1 MNWEDL
7 LLEAGIE
14 LDGRLTAGGTA
25 ELILQTPEGPWA
37 VAVKRYSRTPR
48 PHELAAVIGQARS
61 SGHPLLLIASEL
73 SDTVRQMLAD
83 ARISYITQRDGLLH
97 LGGKTLAL
105 GDTASIAPGPGAS
118 AATTPRLELPWRGR
132 SAFQV
137 LRRLPQH
144 DTSATQTT
152 LAAAAHVSQ
161 PRVSQVLAS
170 LAGHGL
176 LDSDR
181 SLSSMRRNALIDFW
195 IDRYPGP
202 GGITTR
208 WYSPL
213 PLQEAV
219 AAAAAAANGA
229 DAEPALSSNLAAD
242 HLAPFARPTHA
253 TLYVR
258 QLVDLS
264 VAQMVRTPEPD
275 VATIEVV
282 VPEDPTVWSSDPVP
296 PHANLGDTR
305 VALADTL
312 QIVWDITQVGGVDA
326 HKQIDRLLERTLGR
340 TVEPA

>member
-14 LDGRLTAGGTA
+14 LDGRLVASGAA

-37 VAVKRYSRTPR
+37 VAVKRYARSPR
-48 PHELAAVIGQARS
+48 PHELAAVIAQARS
-61 SGHPLLLIASEL
+61 SDHPLLLLASEL
-73 SDTVRQMLAD
+73 SDTTRQMLSD

-105 GDTASIAPGPGAS
+105 GDTASLSPEPDAP

-137 LRRLPQH
+137 LRRLLQL
-144 DTSATQTT
+144 DTPPTQTA
-152 LAAAAHVSQ
+152 LAAQAHVSQ
-161 PRVSQVLAS
+161 PRVSQVLAT
-170 LAGHGL
+170 LADHDL
-176 LDSDR
+176 LDSDGCLAPVQR
-181 SLSSMRRNALIDFW
+181 DALIDFW

-219 AAAAAAANGA
+219 AAAAAAANEA
-229 DAEPALSSNLAAD
+229 DAEPVLSGNLAAD
-242 HLAPFARPTHA
+242 HLAPFARPTNA

-258 QLVDLS
+258 QLLDLS

-275 VATIEVV
+275 VAAIEVV
-282 VPEDPTVWSSDPVP
+282 VPEDPTVWRPDPDP
-296 PHANLGDTR
+296 PHANLGGTR

-312 QIVWDITQVGGVDA
+312 QIAWDIARIGGIDA
-326 HKQIDRLLERTLGR
+326 RKQIDRLLERTLRR

>member
-1 MNWEDL
+1 MFWEDL

-14 LDGRLTAGGTA
+14 LDGRLASGGTA
-25 ELILQTPEGPWA
+25 DLILITPDGPWA
-37 VAVKRYSRTPR
+37 VEVKRYARSPR
-48 PHELAAVIGQARS
+48 PRELAAVIAQARS
-61 SGHPLLLIASEL
+61 SDRPLLLLASEL
-73 SDTVRQMLAD
+73 SHTTRQMLSD
-83 ARISYITQRDGLLH
+83 AGISYITQRDGLLH

-105 GDTASIAPGPGAS
+105 GEMAPAAREPAAS
-118 AATTPRLELPWRGR
+118 AATTPRLALPWRGR

-137 LRRLPQH
+137 LRRLLQH
-144 DTSATQTT
+144 DTPPTQTT
-152 LAAAAHVSQ
+152 LAAEAHVSQ
-161 PRVSQVLAS
+161 PRVSQILAT
-170 LAGHGL
+170 LAGQDL
-176 LDSDR
+176 LDSNR
-181 SLSSMRRNALIDFW
+181 CLSPMQRNALIDFW

-208 WYSPL
+208 WYTLL

-219 AAAAAAANGA
+219 AAAAAAANEA

-258 QLVDLS
+258 QLIDLS

-282 VPEDPTVWSSDPVP
+282 VPEDPTVWNPDPAP
-296 PHANLGDTR
+296 PHANLGGTR

-312 QIVWDITQVGGVDA
+312 QIAWDIARVGGVDA
-326 HKQIDRLLERTLGR
+326 HKQIDRLLERTLR
-340 TVEPA
+340 RAVEPA